1 MFDFKMA
8 TSKHILDKSA
18 QKNPKPRPNL
28 HKFPNAGGGEG
39 CSPPPPA
46 LYACGHQCN
55 EKQMNT
61 LQEVQFTKYNNSS
74 SRLK

>member
-1 MFDFKMA
+1 MA

-18 QKNPKPRPNL
+18 QKNPKPCPNL
-28 HKFPNAGGGEG
+28 HEFPNARGGVEG
-39 CSPPPPA
+39 LQAPPPA
-46 LYACGHQCN
+46 SYACGHQCN

-61 LQEVQFTKYNNSS
+61 LQEVQFTKYNKSS